1 MILLSKSTESKKV
14 HVRAHTNIALIKYW
28 GKQNEEYILPTTS
41 SLSLT
46 LDAFYTETSVAFDE
60 QLDEDIFYLD
70 GILQEDSSKDNI
82 MPILSAVR
90 KRANINA
97 HARIDSVNHVPT
109 AAGLASSASGMAALA
124 GAASLAAGLR
134 LSPTD
139 LSRMARRGSGSA
151 TRSIY
156 GGFVEW
162 QKGNS
167 DRTSF
172 AMQIRDA
179 DFDVGMVFLLLNQKQ
194 KDVSSREGM
203 KLTVETSPF
212 YPAWVEGSERDLI
225 DMKQALY
232 EEDFETIGELTER
245 SAMKMH
251 ATTMGAIPPFTYLEP
266 DTLDAMQFV
275 RNLRKEGIP
284 CYFTMDA
291 GPNVKILCRYSD
303 AERIREKAAARY
315 GDEICVLSKPG
326 DGLSVIEDLSGI
338 PQYVPYQEWV
348 EKHVKEEFHD

>member
-1 MILLSKSTESKKV
+1 MR
-14 HVRAHTNIALIKYW
+14 VRAHTNIALIKYW

-46 LDAFYTETSVAFDE
+46 LDAFYTETSVTFDE
-60 QLDEDIFYLD
+60 QLEKDVFYLN
-70 GILQEDSSKDNI
+70 GVLQEGSSLEKV

-90 KRANINA
+90 KRANINSF
-97 HARIDSVNHVPT
+97 ARIDSTNHVPT

-139 LSRMARRGSGSA
+139 LSRIARRGSGSA

-179 DFDVGMVFLLLNQKQ
+179 DFDIGMVFLLLNQKQ
-194 KDVSSREGM
+194 KDVSSRDGM
-203 KLTVETSPF
+203 KMTVETSPF
-212 YPAWVEGSERDLI
+212 YPAWVESSERDLI

-232 EEDFETIGELTER
+232 EENFDRIGELTER

-251 ATTMGAIPPFTYLEP
+251 ATTMGATPPFTYLEP
-266 DTLDAMQFV
+266 ATLDAMEFV
-275 RNLRKEGIP
+275 RQLRKDGIP

-291 GPNVKILCRYSD
+291 GPNVKILCKYSD
-303 AERIREKAAARY
+303 AEMIREKAAVRY
-315 GDEICVLSKPG
+315 GEDACIVSKPG
-326 DGLSVIEDLSGI
+326 KGLSVMNQNLGTT
-338 PQYVPYQEWV
+338 QLVPYQKWV
-348 EKHVKEEFHD
+348 EQLEKEHPHD